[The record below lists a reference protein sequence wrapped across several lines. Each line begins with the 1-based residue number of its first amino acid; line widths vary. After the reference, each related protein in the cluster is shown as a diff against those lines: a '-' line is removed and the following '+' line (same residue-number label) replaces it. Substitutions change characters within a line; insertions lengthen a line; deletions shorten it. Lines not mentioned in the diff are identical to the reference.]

1 MTIVTTTNAPKMEML
16 IQGVPTVS
24 VVAAVMGASAVCSW
38 CIGQFSCPWT
48 PPVVPR
54 LGSRRS
60 RMAVAFGSSL
70 RLAKDT

>member
-24 VVAAVMGASAVCSW
+24 VVVAVMGASAECRW

-48 PPVVPR
+48 PRGAPTE
-54 LGSRRS
+54 GSRRS